1 MNKRTKAKRV
11 KRSGRHG
18 IIRQISLAFIIPIL
32 CVILV
37 GALAYTQAEKG
48 IREKYEESALAALKM
63 TDQYIDL
70 GLQLGEAEALK
81 YANDANMNKYYLGL
95 YEGDNAKKIQ
105 TIDSMKS
112 GMGAARTTNK
122 FIHDIHIIT
131 ESNVIMQTTK
141 NRNQGQGTGFYD
153 ELATEIEENY
163 GSEVFSAWL
172 DYHALIDERLGTS
185 TEDYLLSY
193 YCTSTNSKAGVVV
206 DIGTATI
213 LDILDK
219 TNIGAGSGTNSE
231 YSK

>member
-1 MNKRTKAKRV
+1 
-11 KRSGRHG
+11 
-18 IIRQISLAFIIPIL
+18 
-32 CVILV
+32 
-37 GALAYTQAEKG
+37 
-48 IREKYEESALAALKM
+48 
-63 TDQYIDL
+63 
-70 GLQLGEAEALK
+70 
-81 YANDANMNKYYLGL
+81 MNKYYLGL